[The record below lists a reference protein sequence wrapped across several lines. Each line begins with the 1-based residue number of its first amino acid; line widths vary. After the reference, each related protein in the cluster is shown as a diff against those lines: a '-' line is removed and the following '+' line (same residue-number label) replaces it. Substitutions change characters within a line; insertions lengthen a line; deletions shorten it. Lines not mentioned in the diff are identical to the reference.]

1 MYRVIIVEDEPEIA
15 RGTKEYVEKNPEF
28 QVKAIFS
35 NGQEAL
41 NYIWLNPVDLIVLD
55 LFMPKMNGKE
65 FLYRLRKENFQVDVI
80 VVTAASDAGN
90 IREVLPFGVVD
101 YLLKPFEAARFAEAL
116 ERFEQRHRILNA
128 MSGLDQK
135 GIDTVFSTPGEAA
148 AASRR
153 DPLERKGLR
162 EEKYQA
168 LLDCLDA
175 QGETALSAET
185 LADRTGLSRVT
196 VRRYLSELIE
206 AHEVASSVDITTG
219 PKPVMVYRRRG
230 KGTK

>member
-148 AASRR
+148 AASRGTGWSARGCGKRSTRPFWTPGCPGGNCPFRR
-153 DPLERKGLR
+153 DAAGP
-162 EEKYQA
+162 
-168 LLDCLDA
+168 
-175 QGETALSAET
+175 
-185 LADRTGLSRVT
+185 DRACPG
-196 VRRYLSELIE
+196 
-206 AHEVASSVDITTG
+206 
-219 PKPVMVYRRRG
+219 
-230 KGTK
+230 

>member
-1 MYRVIIVEDEPEIA
+1 M
-15 RGTKEYVEKNPEF
+15 EKNPEF

-135 GIDTVFSTPGEAA
+135 GIDAVFSTPGEAA

-153 DPLERKGLR
+153 DRLERKGLR

-175 QGETALSAET
+175 QGENALSAEV
-185 LADRTGLSRVT
+185 LADPDGAVPGDSAPLLER
-196 VRRYLSELIE
+196 
-206 AHEVASSVDITTG
+206 AHRG
-219 PKPVMVYRRRG
+219 P
-230 KGTK
+230 